1 MMTAGYWIE
10 WVIDF
15 DLICKKRKEPSFC
28 ERRTGIN
35 VEPKFQ
41 RDIIWLIW
49 DSLLIYMERKNN
61 PLGRKIMNAL
71 LNIFC
76 IKYSTGSCK
85 KRRYLLYF
93 AVALLTEHVPSHIEI
108 ISNKDMIQNVVEKIH
123 EVYKQIKK
131 NEEGPGTDYLFS
143 NLDRNNNFENSIKRM
158 ELLQSVDITPK

>member
-1 MMTAGYWIE
+1 MTERLKAPSVKYIENIFKPEDPKELYIAINEFAYNISDERSNMMTACYWIE

-61 PLGRKIMNAL
+61 PLGKKIMNAL

-76 IKYSTGSCK
+76 IKYTTGSCK

-93 AVALLTEHVPSHIEI
+93 AVALLTEHVQSHIEI
-108 ISNKDMIQNVVEKIH
+108 ISNKDMI
-123 EVYKQIKK
+123 
-131 NEEGPGTDYLFS
+131 L
-143 NLDRNNNFENSIKRM
+143 
-158 ELLQSVDITPK
+158 